1 MHWFILS
8 LVALFLVT
16 NAQTAYYNAKFNRD
30 YLKCTPET
38 EFNPG
43 VCDCTEKEC
52 FINLTVTKNKFDDG
66 AIDESQ
72 LFSVNGGRIGP
83 TIIVNYNALVVVD
96 VYNEINDMEDPANA
110 NLSMHWHG
118 MHQWNTAWMD
128 GVGMITQ
135 WPTVPHAA
143 FRCRYKYN
151 NYIEQSYLK
160 DIKQG

>member
-1 MHWFILS
+1 MSMIFRFLGMHWFIFS
-8 LVALFLVT
+8 LVALHLVT
-16 NAQTAYYNAKFNRD
+16 NTETAHNSNLNRP
-30 YLKCTPET
+30 YLECTAET

-43 VCDCTEKEC
+43 VCECTEMDC

-66 AIDESQ
+66 AIDEAQ

-83 TIIVNYNALVVVD
+83 TIIVNHNALVVVD
-96 VYNEINDMEDPANA
+96 VYNEIVDMEHPANA

-135 WPTVPHAA
+135 WPTVPNAT
-143 FRCRYKYN
+143 FRCRYTRY
-151 NYIEQSYLK
+151 NYIV
-160 DIKQG
+160 